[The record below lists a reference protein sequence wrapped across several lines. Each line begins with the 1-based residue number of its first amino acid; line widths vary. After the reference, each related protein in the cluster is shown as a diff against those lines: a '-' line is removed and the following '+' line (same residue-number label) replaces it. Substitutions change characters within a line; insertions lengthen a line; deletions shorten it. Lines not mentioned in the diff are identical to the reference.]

1 MYQVNMSGGEA
12 IREGRHQ
19 AEGNA
24 FLPGG
29 SRCIPGREIHRQK
42 IENLENIRG
51 KSLSVQDKFKLVFH

>member
-1 MYQVNMSGGEA
+1 MSGGEA

-19 AEGNA
+19 AEKAEGNA

-51 KSLSVQDKFKLVFH
+51 KSLSVQDKFKLCVSLR